1 MKILELING
10 SMQIEELNALLFVGI
25 ALFGG
30 TIGGRL
36 FQKIRVPQVVGYIL
50 IGLALGESGLGFL
63 SSLTLDR
70 FQAIN
75 YFALGLISFSLGGE
89 LKFSTLKKNGRQ
101 FTYILFLEAF
111 AAFLLV
117 SLAVFMPLR
126 FLFADSIAL
135 AVSLLLGSIA
145 AATAAAGTTDVLR
158 EYRARGIVTS
168 TLMGIIALDDILALF
183 LFTILAGV
191 AAPFLGFGGD
201 NILISLIYPLYETL
215 GAVALG
221 LVAGSVLIWLLKKYT
236 EEERI
241 FVFALGAILLVLG
254 ASIFL
259 DVDMLMTAMIM
270 GAVFV
275 NRAPRKSLVVFNLI
289 EKFSTPIYVLFFVF
303 VGASLKF
310 ASLSPAILLIIAVF
324 IITRFLGKTIGVRL
338 GGRLAGAP
346 KKLRKYL
353 PYCLLSQ
360 SGVAVGLAIVAAQR
374 FPGAV
379 GETILIVITTS
390 TFVLQLT
397 GPALIKYAIDGAE
410 ETGKN
415 ISEEVL
421 KERLKLAEMLDPQGA
436 VIKDGAPIGEVIR
449 RFAETSFSELCVVGK
464 DDRLIGVISFD
475 NLKTVLISPEL
486 NHFLLAVDIMSPL
499 PVVVT
504 PEISLR
510 EAEKRMR
517 KSGVEYIAA
526 VDGEGRFKGLAEQRG
541 IESFARRNFLALQQE

>member
-10 SMQIEELNALLFVGI
+10 SMRIEELNALLFIGI

-36 FQKIRVPQVVGYIL
+36 FQKIRIPQVVGYIL
-50 IGLALGESGLGFL
+50 IGLALGESGMGFL
-63 SSLTLDR
+63 SSVTLDR

-89 LKFSTLKKNGRQ
+89 LKFATLKKNGRQ
-101 FTYILFLEAF
+101 FTYILFLEALG
-111 AAFLLV
+111 AFFLV
-117 SLAVFMPLR
+117 SLAVFWPLR
-126 FLFADSIAL
+126 ILFSDSVAL

-145 AATAAAGTTDVLR
+145 AATAAAGTTDVLS

-168 TLMGIIALDDILALF
+168 TLLGIIALDDILALF

-191 AAPFLGFGGD
+191 AAPLLGFGGE
-201 NILISLIYPLYETL
+201 NLLASMMFPLYETF

-221 LVAGSVLIWLLKKYT
+221 LLSGFALIWLLKKYT
-236 EEERI
+236 EEEKI
-241 FVFALGAILLVLG
+241 FVFAMGAILLVLG

-270 GAVFV
+270 GAVLV
-275 NRAPRKSLVVFNLI
+275 NKAPRKSKIVFNLI
-289 EKFSTPIYVLFFVF
+289 ERFSTPIYVLFFVF

-310 ASLSPAILLIIAVF
+310 ASLSPLILLMIGIF
-324 IITRFLGKTIGVRL
+324 ILARFTGKTLGVRL
-338 GGRLAGAP
+338 GGRLSGAP
-346 KKLRKYL
+346 NKLRKYL

-379 GETILIVITTS
+379 GETILIMVTTS
-390 TFVLQLT
+390 TFILQLL
-397 GPALIKYAIDGAE
+397 GPTLIKYAVDKADE
-410 ETGKN
+410 AGKN

-421 KERLKLAEMLDPQGA
+421 KEQLKLAELLSPEDA
-436 VIKDGAPIGEVIR
+436 FVRDATPISEVIH
-449 RFAETSFSELCVVGK
+449 RFAETSFSELCVLDK
-464 DDRLIGVISFD
+464 NDRLIGVISFD
-475 NLKTVLISPEL
+475 NLKTVLVSSEL

-499 PVVVT
+499 PVLAS
-504 PEISLR
+504 PELSLR

-517 KSGVEYIAA
+517 KTGVEYIAA
-526 VDGEGRFKGLAEQRG
+526 VDGEGRFRGIAEQRG
-541 IESFARRNFLALQQE
+541 IDSFARKRYLAMQET

>member
-10 SMQIEELNALLFVGI
+10 SMRIEELNALLFIGI

-36 FQKIRVPQVVGYIL
+36 FQKIRIPQVVGYIL
-50 IGLALGESGLGFL
+50 IGLALGESGMGFL
-63 SSLTLDR
+63 SSVTLDR

-89 LKFSTLKKNGRQ
+89 LKFATLKKNGRQ
-101 FTYILFLEAF
+101 FTYILFLEALG
-111 AAFLLV
+111 AFFLV
-117 SLAVFMPLR
+117 SLAVFWPLR
-126 FLFADSIAL
+126 LLFSDSVAL

-145 AATAAAGTTDVLR
+145 AATAAAGTTDVLS

-168 TLMGIIALDDILALF
+168 TLLGIIALDDILALF

-191 AAPFLGFGGD
+191 AAPLLGFGGE
-201 NILISLIYPLYETL
+201 NLLASMMFPLYETF

-221 LVAGSVLIWLLKKYT
+221 LLSGFALIWLLKKYT
-236 EEERI
+236 EEEKI
-241 FVFALGAILLVLG
+241 FVFAMGAILLVLG

-270 GAVFV
+270 GAVLV
-275 NRAPRKSLVVFNLI
+275 NKAPRKSKIVFNLI
-289 EKFSTPIYVLFFVF
+289 ERFSTPIYVLFFVF

-310 ASLSPAILLIIAVF
+310 ASLSPLILLMIGIF
-324 IITRFLGKTIGVRL
+324 ILARFTGKTLGVRL
-338 GGRLAGAP
+338 GGRLSGAP
-346 KKLRKYL
+346 NKLRKYL

-379 GETILIVITTS
+379 GETILIMVTTS
-390 TFVLQLT
+390 TFILQLL
-397 GPALIKYAIDGAE
+397 GPTLIKYAVDKADE
-410 ETGKN
+410 AGKN

-421 KERLKLAEMLDPQGA
+421 KEQLKLAELLSPEDA
-436 VIKDGAPIGEVIR
+436 FVRDATPISEVIH
-449 RFAETSFSELCVVGK
+449 RFAETSFSELCVLDK
-464 DDRLIGVISFD
+464 NDRLIGVISFD
-475 NLKTVLISPEL
+475 NLKTVLVSSEL

-499 PVVVT
+499 PVLAS
-504 PEISLR
+504 PELSLR

-517 KSGVEYIAA
+517 KTGVEYIAA
-526 VDGEGRFKGLAEQRG
+526 VDGEGRFRGIAEQRG
-541 IESFARRNFLALQQE
+541 IDSFARKRYLAMQET

>member
-10 SMQIEELNALLFVGI
+10 SMRIEELNALLFIGI

-36 FQKIRVPQVVGYIL
+36 FQKIRIPQVVGYIL
-50 IGLALGESGLGFL
+50 IGLALGESGMGFL
-63 SSLTLDR
+63 SSVTLDR

-89 LKFSTLKKNGRQ
+89 LKFATLKKNGRQ
-101 FTYILFLEAF
+101 FTYILFLEALG
-111 AAFLLV
+111 AFFLV
-117 SLAVFMPLR
+117 SLAVFWPLR
-126 FLFADSIAL
+126 ILFSDSVAL

-145 AATAAAGTTDVLR
+145 AATAAAGTTDVLS

-168 TLMGIIALDDILALF
+168 TLLGIIALDDILALF

-191 AAPFLGFGGD
+191 AAPLLGFGGE
-201 NILISLIYPLYETL
+201 NLLASMMFPLYETF

-221 LVAGSVLIWLLKKYT
+221 LLSGFALIWLLKKYT
-236 EEERI
+236 EEEKI
-241 FVFALGAILLVLG
+241 FVFAMGAILLVLG

-270 GAVFV
+270 GAVLV
-275 NRAPRKSLVVFNLI
+275 NKAPRKSKIVFNLI
-289 EKFSTPIYVLFFVF
+289 ERFSTPIYVLFFVF

-310 ASLSPAILLIIAVF
+310 ASLSPLILLMIGIF
-324 IITRFLGKTIGVRL
+324 ILARFTGKTLGVRL
-338 GGRLAGAP
+338 GGRLSGAP
-346 KKLRKYL
+346 NKLRKYL

-379 GETILIVITTS
+379 GETILIMVTTS
-390 TFVLQLT
+390 TFILQLL
-397 GPALIKYAIDGAE
+397 GPTLIKYAVDKADE
-410 ETGKN
+410 AGKN

-421 KERLKLAEMLDPQGA
+421 KEQLKLAELLSPEDA
-436 VIKDGAPIGEVIR
+436 FVRDATPISEVIH
-449 RFAETSFSELCVVGK
+449 RFAETSFSELCVLDK
-464 DDRLIGVISFD
+464 NDRLIGVISFD
-475 NLKTVLISPEL
+475 NLKTVLVSSEL

-499 PVVVT
+499 PVLAS
-504 PEISLR
+504 PELSLR

-517 KSGVEYIAA
+517 KTGVEYIAA
-526 VDGEGRFKGLAEQRG
+526 VDGEGRFRGIAEQRG
-541 IESFARRNFLALQQE
+541 IDGFARKRYLAMQET

>member
-10 SMQIEELNALLFVGI
+10 SMRIEELNALLFIGI

-36 FQKIRVPQVVGYIL
+36 FQKIRIPQVVGYIL
-50 IGLALGESGLGFL
+50 IGLALGESGMGFL
-63 SSLTLDR
+63 SSVTLDR

-89 LKFSTLKKNGRQ
+89 LKFATLKKNGRQ
-101 FTYILFLEAF
+101 FTYILFLEALG
-111 AAFLLV
+111 AFFLV
-117 SLAVFMPLR
+117 SLAVFWPLR
-126 FLFADSIAL
+126 ILFSDSVAL

-145 AATAAAGTTDVLR
+145 AATAAAGTTDVLS

-168 TLMGIIALDDILALF
+168 TLLGIIALDDILALF

-191 AAPFLGFGGD
+191 AAPLLGFGGE
-201 NILISLIYPLYETL
+201 NLLASMMFPLYETF

-221 LVAGSVLIWLLKKYT
+221 LLSGFALIWLLKKYT
-236 EEERI
+236 EEEKI
-241 FVFALGAILLVLG
+241 FVFAMGAILLVLG

-270 GAVFV
+270 GAVLV
-275 NRAPRKSLVVFNLI
+275 NKAPRKSKIVFNLI
-289 EKFSTPIYVLFFVF
+289 ERFSTPIYVLFFVF

-310 ASLSPAILLIIAVF
+310 ASLSPLILLMIGIF
-324 IITRFLGKTIGVRL
+324 ILARFTGKTLGVRL
-338 GGRLAGAP
+338 GGRLSGAP
-346 KKLRKYL
+346 NKLRKYL

-379 GETILIVITTS
+379 GETILIMVTTS
-390 TFVLQLT
+390 TFILQLL
-397 GPALIKYAIDGAE
+397 GPTLIKYAVDRADE
-410 ETGKN
+410 AGKN

-421 KERLKLAEMLDPQGA
+421 KEQLKLAELLSPEDA
-436 VIKDGAPIGEVIR
+436 FVRDATPISEVIH
-449 RFAETSFSELCVVGK
+449 RFAETSFSELCVLDK
-464 DDRLIGVISFD
+464 NDRLIGVISFD
-475 NLKTVLISPEL
+475 NLKTVLVSSEL
-486 NHFLLAVDIMSPL
+486 NHFLLAVDILSPI
-499 PVVVT
+499 PVLAS
-504 PEISLR
+504 PELSLR

-517 KSGVEYIAA
+517 KTGVEYIAA
-526 VDGEGRFKGLAEQRG
+526 VDGEGRFRGIAEQRG
-541 IESFARRNFLALQQE
+541 IDSFARKRYLAMQET